1 MARVRLLAL
10 STIRQVAPGGAS
22 AIEAQGGQPA
32 DTARSNDAYRRN
44 SCPAFTACAR
54 LT

>member
-1 MARVRLLAL
+1 MARVRRLAL
-10 STIRQVAPGGAS
+10 STIREVAGGAS